1 MILNRLQ
8 TIRVVLAAAGAAMLV
23 ALGAQAQTAAGAA
36 WPSKPIRWVVPYPPG
51 GPSDMVARLLGSKLA
66 ERIGQAVIIENRPG
80 GAGNIG
86 VEYVMKAAPDGHAIV
101 YAVPGIILNPFI
113 VKSSPDYRDLAPVI
127 QIANASWVL
136 IASTGFAPKTVAE
149 VIALAK
155 AKPGTVSCG
164 SSGGLPTVACEW
176 LRSYARA
183 EMIMVMYKGQ
193 GPALNALMGGEINL
207 LFDGV
212 STAAAQVKA
221 GRVRPLASLNS
232 RRGGEVFA
240 DLPTMAETI
249 PGFELV
255 TFHGVMAPAATP
267 RDIIA
272 RLNREFA
279 AVLAQPD
286 IRRRLT
292 DTGFEVVASSV
303 EAFDD
308 VLRRDSAKY
317 GKILKEAGIKPE

>member
-1 MILNRLQ
+1 
-8 TIRVVLAAAGAAMLV
+8 
-23 ALGAQAQTAAGAA
+23 
-36 WPSKPIRWVVPYPPG
+36 
-51 GPSDMVARLLGSKLA
+51 MVARLLGSKLA
-66 ERIGQAVIIENRPG
+66 ERIGQPVIIENRPG

-86 VEYVMKAAPDGHAIV
+86 VEYVMKAAPDGHTIV

-127 QIANASWVL
+127 QLANASWVL
-136 IASTGFAPKTVAE
+136 LASTGFASKTVAE
-149 VIALAK
+149 VIAAAK

-176 LRSYARA
+176 LRSYAQA
-183 EMIMVMYKGQ
+183 DMIMVMYKGQ
-193 GPALNALMGGEINL
+193 GPALNALIGGEINL

-212 STAAAQVKA
+212 STAASQVKA

-232 RRGGEVFA
+232 RRSGDVFA

-267 RDIIA
+267 RAIIS

-279 AVLAQPD
+279 AVLAQPN
-286 IRRRLT
+286 IRQRLT
-292 DTGFEVVASSV
+292 ETGFEVVAGSV

-317 GKILKEAGIKPE
+317 GKVLKEAGIKPE

>member
-1 MILNRLQ
+1 MVLTRLE
-8 TIRVVLAAAGAAMLV
+8 TMLVALAAAGAAMLV
-23 ALGAQAQTAAGAA
+23 ALGAQAQTAA

-51 GPSDMVARLLGSKLA
+51 GPSDMVARLLGAKLA
-66 ERIGQAVIIENRPG
+66 ERVGQPVVIENRPG

-86 VEYVMKAAPDGHAIV
+86 VEHVMKAAPDGHTIV

-113 VKSSPDYRDLAPVI
+113 VKSSPDHRDLAPVI
-127 QIANASWVL
+127 QLANASWVL
-136 IASTGFAPKTVAE
+136 LASTGFAPKTVAE
-149 VIALAK
+149 VIAAAK

-232 RRGGEVFA
+232 RRGGEVFV

-267 RDIIA
+267 RDIVS

-286 IRRRLT
+286 VRQRLT
-292 DTGFEVVASSV
+292 EAGYEVVASSV
-303 EAFDD
+303 EAFDE
-308 VLRRDSAKY
+308 VLRRDTAKY
-317 GKILKEAGIKPE
+317 GRILKEAGIKPE

>member
-1 MILNRLQ
+1 MVLTRLE
-8 TIRVVLAAAGAAMLV
+8 ISLLALAAVGAGMLV
-23 ALGAQAQTAAGAA
+23 ALGAQAQTTA

-51 GPSDMVARLLGSKLA
+51 GPSDMVARLLGAKLA
-66 ERIGQAVIIENRPG
+66 ERVGQPVVIENRPG

-86 VEYVMKAAPDGHAIV
+86 VEHVMKAAPDGHTIV

-113 VKSSPDYRDLAPVI
+113 VKSSPDHRDLAPVI
-127 QIANASWVL
+127 QLANASWVL
-136 IASTGFAPKTVAE
+136 LASTGFAPKTVAE
-149 VIALAK
+149 VIAAAK

-232 RRGGEVFA
+232 RRGGEIFA

-267 RDIIA
+267 RDIVS

-286 IRRRLT
+286 VRQRLT
-292 DTGFEVVASSV
+292 EAGYEVVASSV

-308 VLRRDSAKY
+308 VLRRDTAKY
-317 GKILKEAGIKPE
+317 GRILKEAGIKPE

>member
-1 MILNRLQ
+1 M
-8 TIRVVLAAAGAAMLV
+8 VLARLETTLVALAAVGAGMLV
-23 ALGAQAQTAAGAA
+23 ALGAQAQTAA

-51 GPSDMVARLLGSKLA
+51 GPSDMVARLLGAKLA
-66 ERIGQAVIIENRPG
+66 ERVGQPVVIENRPG

-86 VEYVMKAAPDGHAIV
+86 VEHVMKAAPDGHTIV

-113 VKSSPDYRDLAPVI
+113 VKSSPDHRDLAPVI
-127 QIANASWVL
+127 QLANASWVL
-136 IASTGFAPKTVAE
+136 LASTGFAPKTVAE
-149 VIALAK
+149 VIAAAK

-176 LRSYARA
+176 LRSYARS

-232 RRGGEVFA
+232 GRGGEIFA

-267 RDIIA
+267 RDIVS

-286 IRRRLT
+286 VRRRLT
-292 DTGFEVVASSV
+292 EAGYEVVASSV

-308 VLRRDSAKY
+308 VLRRDTAKY
-317 GKILKEAGIKPE
+317 GRILKEAGIKPE

>member
-1 MILNRLQ
+1 MVLTRLE
-8 TIRVVLAAAGAAMLV
+8 TMLVALAAAGAAMLV
-23 ALGAQAQTAAGAA
+23 ALGAQAQTAA

-66 ERIGQAVIIENRPG
+66 ERVGQPVVIENRPG

-86 VEYVMKAAPDGHAIV
+86 VEYVMKAVPDGHTIV

-113 VKSSPDYRDLAPVI
+113 VKSSPDHRDLAPVI
-127 QIANASWVL
+127 QLANASWVL
-136 IASTGFAPKTVAE
+136 LASTGFAPKTVAE
-149 VIALAK
+149 VIAAAK

-176 LRSYARA
+176 LRSYARV

-232 RRGGEVFA
+232 RRRGEVFA

-267 RDIIA
+267 RDIVS

-286 IRRRLT
+286 IRQRLT
-292 DTGFEVVASSV
+292 EAGYEVVAGSV

-308 VLRRDSAKY
+308 VLRRDTAKY
-317 GKILKEAGIKPE
+317 GRILKEAGIKPE